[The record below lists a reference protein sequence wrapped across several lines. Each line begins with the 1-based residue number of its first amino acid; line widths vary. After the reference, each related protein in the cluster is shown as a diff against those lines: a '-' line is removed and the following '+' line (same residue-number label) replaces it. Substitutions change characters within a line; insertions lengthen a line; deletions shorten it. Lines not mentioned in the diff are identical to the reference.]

1 MGTPVTVADYLF
13 KRLKQIG
20 IDHIFG
26 VPGDYNLWLLE
37 ELYQKSDIEWSS
49 NSNELNA
56 AYAADGYA
64 RVKGVSALITTF
76 GVGELSALN
85 GVAGSAAESVPVIH
99 IVGAPPLS
107 EQKSKSLMHHT
118 FGDGDFERFL
128 RIYSEV
134 TVASSML
141 TVESA
146 VSEID
151 RVIELVLKHK
161 QPGYLVVPMDVVN
174 QLVSPDDQPTISS
187 EVEAASAATSE
198 LRDALGA
205 FFGEPKQ
212 ISLIAGHLADR
223 FGAKESIREL
233 IEKHNLISASLLM
246 GKGVVDETSENNIG
260 LYVGGASEPEVKE
273 FIEGCDLIVA
283 VGVKFT
289 DAVTG
294 GFTDDLDH
302 SKILDVQAS
311 STRFM
316 GVEYQVGMHEV
327 IQCLS
332 DALDGGQLAPV
343 PSIKAAPAV
352 EFDPGAQ
359 LNQKDIWKV
368 VEQSL
373 SDNDTVVADLGTTF
387 FGAASIKLP
396 KEAHFFAQPLWGS
409 IGYSIPAAYG
419 VKKASPNSRVLL
431 IVGDGSALLTAQ
443 EIGVIMR
450 DELPITILLINNDGY
465 TIERLICN
473 PERSYHDV
481 PTWDW
486 KLLPAL
492 MGKGKIHETH
502 TVSTNKELADLLADR
517 GASSGIRFVEA
528 LLPKLDAPALMTK
541 ITNSITNKKAG

>member
-1 MGTPVTVADYLF
+1 MSASLTVADYLF
-13 KRLKQIG
+13 RRLKQIG
-20 IDHIFG
+20 VDHIFG

-37 ELYQKSDIEWSS
+37 ELYLKSDIEWSS

-64 RVKGVSALITTF
+64 RLKGVSALITTF

-99 IVGAPPLS
+99 IVGAPPLA
-107 EQKSKSLMHHT
+107 EQQSKSLMHHT

-134 TVASSML
+134 TVACSML

-146 VSEID
+146 VSEIN
-151 RVIELVLKHK
+151 RVIDLVLEHK
-161 QPGYLVVPMDVVN
+161 QPGYLVVPMDVVT
-174 QLVSPDDQPTISS
+174 QLVSLNDNATTVS
-187 EVEAASAATSE
+187 EATTANAVTSE
-198 LRDALGA
+198 LRDAFGA
-205 FFGEPKQ
+205 YFIEPKQ
-212 ISLIAGHLADR
+212 VSVIAGHLADR
-223 FGAKESIREL
+223 FGAKESVREL
-233 IEKHNLISASLLM
+233 IQRHNLISASLLM
-246 GKGVVDETSENNIG
+246 GKGVVDETADSNIG
-260 LYVGGASEPEVKE
+260 LYVGGASEPAVKI

-294 GFTDDLDH
+294 GFTDNLEH
-302 SKILDVQAS
+302 SKILDIQPS
-311 STRFM
+311 STRFLD
-316 GVEYQVGMHEV
+316 VEYKIDMHEV
-327 IQCLS
+327 IKCLS
-332 DALDGGQLAPV
+332 DALESHQPNPV
-343 PSIKAAPAV
+343 IFDKHVPDAQ
-352 EFDPGAQ
+352 FDPSSQ
-359 LNQKDIWKV
+359 LNQKDIWKI

-373 SDNDTVVADLGTTF
+373 SDNDIVVADLGTTF

-396 KEAHFFAQPLWGS
+396 KDASFIAQPLWGS

-419 VKKASPNSRVLL
+419 VMKASPNRRVLL

-443 EIGVIMR
+443 EIGIIMR
-450 DELPITILLINNDGY
+450 DELPITILLINNEGY

-473 PERSYHDV
+473 PERTYHDV

-492 MGKGKIHETH
+492 MGKGKSYEAC
-502 TVSTNKELADLLADR
+502 TVFTNKELADLLADR
-517 GASSGIRFVEA
+517 ESSGGVRLVEA
-528 LLPKLDAPALMTK
+528 ILPKLDAPVLMAK